1 MACVAG
7 VHRCPHQRLPVQLTL
22 IGTLVS
28 RFGGEAEERVGAE
41 MHTLLSP
48 EHQLPRSGPEPIIL
62 HGGSSPLPASQESCA
77 PALPTVTSTIMAQ
90 GNNGKGREGGRCTEM
105 KRRFLLVFER
115 RQCTAAVER
124 DGEAVGRV
132 RAREE
137 GVFMLQVP
145 RGCCKADPG
154 TKALVLK
161 AGESEDWPHGL
172 ERDLRGF

>member
-1 MACVAG
+1 
-7 VHRCPHQRLPVQLTL
+7 
-22 IGTLVS
+22 
-28 RFGGEAEERVGAE
+28 
-41 MHTLLSP
+41 
-48 EHQLPRSGPEPIIL
+48 
-62 HGGSSPLPASQESCA
+62 
-77 PALPTVTSTIMAQ
+77 
-90 GNNGKGREGGRCTEM
+90 M

-115 RQCTAAVER
+115 RQCTTTVER